1 MGIIDLLFHVFD
13 AVAEPTPN
21 RLTAV
26 EFFEKPP
33 RPVAAVFVPAIVV
46 ICSEFHVSTLLLS
59 FRIVL
64 VLAAYV
70 IYLTFQV
77 IYLILQVIYLILQ
90 VIYFVC
96 YVYKNAANI
105 GSRRC
110 VINFDEF

>member
-1 MGIIDLLFHVFD
+1 MCIIDLLFHVFD
-13 AVAEPTPN
+13 AVAESPPN
-21 RLTAV
+21 RLTAI
-26 EFFEKPP
+26 EFFKKPP
-33 RPVAAVFVPAIVV
+33 RPIAAVFVPAVIV
-46 ICSEFHVSTLLLS
+46 IRTEFHVINTPFT

-64 VLAAYV
+64 IIAAYV
-70 IYLTFQV
+70 IHLTFQV
-77 IYLILQVIYLILQ
+77 IYLILNVIYLILQ